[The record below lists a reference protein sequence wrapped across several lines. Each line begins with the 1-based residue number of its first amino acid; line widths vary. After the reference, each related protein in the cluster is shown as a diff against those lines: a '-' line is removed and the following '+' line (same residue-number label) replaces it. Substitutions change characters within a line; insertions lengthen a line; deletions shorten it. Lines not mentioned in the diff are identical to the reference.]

1 MKNSILYILIFIFFV
16 GCKEKEEI
24 PSEASEEKTPALFE
38 FLDSSQTGI
47 DFHNAI
53 TETEQFN
60 FLLYEYLYNGG
71 GVAVGDINNDGLP
84 DIYFSGNLVSNKLYL
99 NLGNFTFKDITESA
113 GVNGGRGF
121 KTGVSMVDVNN
132 DGLLDIYVC
141 KSALGDPELRRN
153 VLYINNGDLTFT
165 EKAAEYGLDDPG
177 YSVQAYFFDMDGDN
191 DLDVYV
197 LNHSS
202 NMRESN
208 AIKITQ
214 NKEGVIALA
223 IPETYE
229 YLSDRLYENKNSIF
243 RDISEK
249 AGVLNDAFGLSAVIG
264 DFNNDGLPDIYVAN
278 DYIKPDRLLIN
289 QGNNTFIDK
298 MEDYFKHT
306 SFSSMGSDIAD
317 INNDG
322 CFDLLTLDMLPHEN
336 FRRKMNAMAQNYD
349 KFDKMT
355 TYGLGT
361 QYAIN
366 ALQLNSCEGNFS
378 NISFMN
384 DIALTEWSWSVL
396 LADFSNNGLKDIHI
410 TNGYVRDVTN
420 NDYAKFKMDEFQKKV
435 IAKEISLLDWVQQIP
450 SNPVSN
456 FFFENQDN
464 LTFKNTSITW
474 NSGPAAFSNGSA
486 YVDLNNDGFLDIIVN
501 NIQSPPFIMKNM
513 GRELT
518 KNNFL
523 SIDLK
528 FTPKQINIG
537 TIAKA
542 YLSNGTILT
551 EQYNPTRGFLSSSQH
566 RLHFGVPENSTI
578 DKVEIIWPD
587 RKIQVIEKPE
597 LNQILSVAKNTT
609 KNYIPEK
616 LSYTYFEDVS
626 KLLPKEAFH
635 KENYYIDFKR
645 EALLHHKYSEEGP
658 AVSVGDVNGDGFED
672 LFLGGAMGHAAKL
685 FLQNKNGSFIQNTLN
700 DFEKDKEYEDVSS
713 IFFDANGNGFMD
725 LYVVSGGNERLAN
738 DPMYQDRLYINDG
751 KGNFR
756 KSENAL
762 PAFFSSG
769 GIVKAHD
776 IDGDGQMDLFIGGRI
791 TPGRFPETPQS
802 YLFKNNNGVFTDVT
816 NQWSENL
823 TKIGMVTDAVFADL
837 DQDNTQEL
845 ILSGEWM
852 PITVF
857 KFINGKYINK
867 TEEFGLSNKTGWW
880 YSLLVEDLNNDG
892 YPEIVAGNLGANSFL
907 KATPQ
912 EPLTLH
918 YSDFDNNG
926 SMDAILSYYDGG
938 VSYPVHNRDR
948 LLTQMIMLR
957 KRFTRYEPFA
967 KATINEIFTQEELSK
982 AKILEANH
990 LKHTLFIN
998 NKGVNFN
1005 AQTLPQYTQISVV
1018 KSIQATDVNKNGRK
1032 DLLLGGN
1039 FYGTD
1044 AEFGRYDASIGALLK
1059 ADENGNFETV
1069 PPAESG
1075 FVIPGNVRHIVP
1087 IIISGVKHYWI
1098 IRNNDASSL
1107 LKTKF

>member
-24 PSEASEEKTPALFE
+24 LSETSEEKTPALFE
-38 FLDSSQTGI
+38 FLDSNQTGI
-47 DFHNAI
+47 DFHNSI

-84 DIYFSGNLVSNKLYL
+84 DIYFSGNSVSNKLYL

-214 NKEGVIALA
+214 NKEGVVALA

-243 RDISEK
+243 TDISEK

-298 MEDYFKHT
+298 IEDYFKHT
-306 SFSSMGSDIAD
+306 SFSSMGSDFAD

-355 TYGLGT
+355 TYGLGA

-420 NDYAKFKMDEFQKKV
+420 NDYAKFKMDELQKKL

-626 KLLPKEAFH
+626 KLLPKEALH

-658 AVSVGDVNGDGFED
+658 AVSVGDVNGDGLED

-776 IDGDGQMDLFIGGRI
+776 IDGDGQMDPHENFRRKMNAMAQNYDKFDKMTTYGLGAQYAINALQLNSCEGNFSNISFMNDI
-791 TPGRFPETPQS
+791 ALTEWSWSVLLADFS
-802 YLFKNNNGVFTDVT
+802 NNGLKDIHITNGYVRDVT
-816 NQWSENL
+816 NNDYAKFKMDELQKKLIAKEISLLDWVQQIPSNPVSNFFFENQDNL
-823 TKIGMVTDAVFADL
+823 TFK
-837 DQDNTQEL
+837 NTS
-845 ILSGEWM
+845 ITWNSG
-852 PITVF
+852 PAAF
-857 KFINGKYINK
+857 SNGSAY
-867 TEEFGLSNKTGWW
+867 
-880 YSLLVEDLNNDG
+880 VDLNNDG
-892 YPEIVAGNLGANSFL
+892 FLDIIVNNIQSPPFIMKNMGRELTKNNFL
-907 KATPQ
+907 SIDLKFTPKQ
-912 EPLTLH
+912 INIGT
-918 YSDFDNNG
+918 
-926 SMDAILSYYDGG
+926 I
-938 VSYPVHNRDR
+938 
-948 LLTQMIMLR
+948 
-957 KRFTRYEPFA
+957 A
-967 KATINEIFTQEELSK
+967 KAYLSNGTILTEQYNPTRGFLSSSQHR
-982 AKILEANH
+982 LH
-990 LKHTLFIN
+990 F
-998 NKGVNFN
+998 GV
-1005 AQTLPQYTQISVV
+1005 P
-1018 KSIQATDVNKNGRK
+1018 
-1032 DLLLGGN
+1032 
-1039 FYGTD
+1039 
-1044 AEFGRYDASIGALLK
+1044 
-1059 ADENGNFETV
+1059 ENSTRAFMV
-1069 PPAESG
+1069 
-1075 FVIPGNVRHIVP
+1075 F
-1087 IIISGVKHYWI
+1087 
-1098 IRNNDASSL
+1098 
-1107 LKTKF
+1107 